1 MEGSRKYN
9 PDRPRT
15 GGLTPSKVI
24 DRSGFEFRRAMFSPE
39 GPKGEQLTPKN
50 IRRILGDK
58 GRTGARTRGPRTR
71 SGGRTRYNV

>member
-1 MEGSRKYN
+1 
-9 PDRPRT
+9 
-15 GGLTPSKVI
+15 
-24 DRSGFEFRRAMFSPE
+24 MFSPE

-58 GRTGARTRGPRTR
+58 GRAGAKRRGPRTG